1 MVTSILEIKN
11 YYFSDDKRCRN
22 VSEDFYAC
30 FLDTLNRITVSSFIL
45 SSNNN
50 PDINNGISDVFT
62 QTMGLTHESG
72 TMIHFRNLLNIEGA
86 APTGGSLVKDLS
98 KLSPNRVANDI
109 ITNNRLPDSMTV
121 EYAKYFDKRNG
132 NTGTAIITGKL
143 YKEFINSKRKTI
155 TDMAKKL
162 SADANKFIDKGYISQ
177 IIDQYQKIEFH
188 KDRFP
193 EPATLI

>member
-11 YYFSDDKRCRN
+11 YYFSDNERCRN

-30 FLDTLNRITVSSFIL
+30 FLDTLNRIIVSSFIL

-50 PDINNGISDVFT
+50 PDINNGISDVFI

-121 EYAKYFDKRNG
+121 EYAKYFDKRND

-155 TDMAKKL
+155 TDMAKNYRQMLINSSIK
-162 SADANKFIDKGYISQ
+162 DTC
-177 IIDQYQKIEFH
+177 H
-188 KDRFP
+188 KS
-193 EPATLI
+193 